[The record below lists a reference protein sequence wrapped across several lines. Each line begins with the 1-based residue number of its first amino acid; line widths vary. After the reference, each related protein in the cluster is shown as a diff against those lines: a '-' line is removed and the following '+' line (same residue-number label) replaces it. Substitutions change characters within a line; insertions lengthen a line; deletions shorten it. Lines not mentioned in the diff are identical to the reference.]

1 VTYGTGR
8 RDKRQKTLRNRVER
22 PVIYSSWESR
32 VPSVGL
38 YFFGDFSVFGVSRR
52 VGRGDPITFRA
63 ADFTAVAALNVLR
76 FLVRFAIS

>member
-1 VTYGTGR
+1 
-8 RDKRQKTLRNRVER
+8 
-22 PVIYSSWESR
+22 
-32 VPSVGL
+32 L